1 MTDAESD
8 QFEPTVEETH
18 EAIFILDV
26 DERIVEVNDQA
37 YRSLCCECDG
47 EIGDRLEL
55 IGSRWSEFVA
65 LTGDCYQESSPFD
78 VLQES
83 SKTVI
88 SVDGRVERMDGSTFR
103 VRVHIARTDHDGVGE
118 FLAIVR
124 DISNLVDEQQQLRH
138 QKERL
143 DQFASVIS
151 HDLRSPLS
159 VARAGVEVARRT
171 EELEGDSLER
181 VSRAHD
187 RMETLI
193 NELVSL
199 ARSSGQMD
207 ATDIEPVEL
216 STVVTKSWNTV
227 STEGAELCVED
238 DFTFFADE
246 SRLRQ
251 LVENLLR
258 NSVDHGLT
266 DKSREAAGS
275 PEATVTIR
283 VGSLAD
289 GFYIEDD
296 GPGIPEADRKIVFE
310 PGYTT
315 QKDGIGYGLEIVRTV
330 AEAHNWVVRITDS
343 TEGGARFE
351 FSGVDVVDP
360 AAQDR

>member
-1 MTDAESD
+1 MTDTESD
-8 QFEPTVEETH
+8 QFEPTVEETP
-18 EAIFILDV
+18 EAIFTLDA
-26 DERIVEVNDQA
+26 DERIVEVDDQA
-37 YRSLCCECDG
+37 YRSLGCECDG
-47 EIGDRLEL
+47 ETGDCLEL

-65 LTGDCYQESSPFD
+65 LTEDRYQESSPFD

-83 SKTVI
+83 SETVI
-88 SVDGRVERMDGSTFR
+88 TVDGRLERIDGSTFP
-103 VRVHIARTDHDGVGE
+103 VRVHLVRTDNDSEGE

-124 DISNLVDEQQQLRH
+124 DISNLVDEQRQLRH

-143 DQFASVIS
+143 DQFTSVIS

-181 VSRAHD
+181 VSQAHD

-193 NELVSL
+193 DELISL

-216 STVVTKSWNTV
+216 STVVTRSWNTV
-227 STEGAELCVED
+227 STEGADLCIED
-238 DFTFFADE
+238 DLTFSADE

-258 NSVDHGLT
+258 NSVEHGLT
-266 DKSREAAGS
+266 DKSPEATGS
-275 PEATVTIR
+275 PEATVTVR

-296 GPGIPEADRKIVFE
+296 GPGIPEADRQVVFE

-315 QKDGIGYGLEIVRTV
+315 QKEGIGYGLEIVRTV
-330 AEAHNWVVRITDS
+330 AEAHNWTVKITDS

-351 FSGVDVVDP
+351 FSGVEAVDP
-360 AAQDR
+360 SVQDR